1 MSVTEILRDILVVL
15 LAAKLAAEIAERIKI
30 PAVVGEIIAGILIGP
45 SMLGLVGTTEVLEVL
60 AELGVILL
68 LLQVGMEM
76 DLRELAA
83 VGRASSSVAV
93 VGVVL
98 PMALGFMVGLAFG
111 YDTNTSLF
119 LGAALSATSVG
130 ITARVFSDLRALASV
145 EARTVLGAAV
155 ADDVLGLVI
164 LTVVVRIVTE
174 GGVSLLSVASIVGI
188 AVGFLV
194 LTAVLG
200 SRIGPPLFRAVQ
212 KHSRS
217 AGTLVAL
224 ALAFTL
230 AFAELADLAQL
241 APIVGAFVAGLAIS
255 RSDQRERIER
265 ELTPVGHLFIPVF
278 FLQIGIAVDVG
289 SFGNGTVLG
298 VAAALFVVAVI
309 GKVVAA
315 TGAFGAPGDKW
326 LIGFGMIPRGEVGL
340 IFATIGLKDGV
351 LGEDLYA
358 SLLLVVLATTLIA
371 PTAAPTTIA
380 APAVPTNAPRGRR
393 TDARCRVATGRRGC
407 RGARGHTADA

>member
-1 MSVTEILRDILVVL
+1 M
-15 LAAKLAAEIAERIKI
+15 
-30 PAVVGEIIAGILIGP
+30 
-45 SMLGLVGTTEVLEVL
+45 
-60 AELGVILL
+60 
-68 LLQVGMEM
+68 
-76 DLRELAA
+76 
-83 VGRASSSVAV
+83 
-93 VGVVL
+93 
-98 PMALGFMVGLAFG
+98 
-111 YDTNTSLF
+111 
-119 LGAALSATSVG
+119 
-130 ITARVFSDLRALASV
+130 
-145 EARTVLGAAV
+145 
-155 ADDVLGLVI
+155 LGLVI

-212 KHSRS
+212 RHSKS

-278 FLQIGIAVDVG
+278 FLQIGIAVDVS
-289 SFGNGTVLG
+289 SFGSGTVLG

-340 IFATIGLKDGV
+340 IFATIGSEGRRPRRGPLRV
-351 LGEDLYA
+351 
-358 SLLLVVLATTLIA
+358 
-371 PTAAPTTIA
+371 AAPRRARDHADRAAA
-380 APAVPTNAPRGRR
+380 APATAAAPPVPTDAARGRR
-393 TDARCRVATGRRGC
+393 THAGRRLAPGRRRC
-407 RGARGHTADA
+407 RGARRHAAHAHGARAGPRGCARDRQ